1 MLAAQAKGVKKASCV
16 EMSGRRPGVFYSQ
29 SLPLDTVLQ
38 ECILCRQKSALLFVE
53 GLYCTIGELLK
64 SDSHAGVIEK

>member
-29 SLPLDTVLQ
+29 SLPLDAVLQ
-38 ECILCRQKSALLFVE
+38 ECILCRQKSALLFV
-53 GLYCTIGELLK
+53 
-64 SDSHAGVIEK
+64 